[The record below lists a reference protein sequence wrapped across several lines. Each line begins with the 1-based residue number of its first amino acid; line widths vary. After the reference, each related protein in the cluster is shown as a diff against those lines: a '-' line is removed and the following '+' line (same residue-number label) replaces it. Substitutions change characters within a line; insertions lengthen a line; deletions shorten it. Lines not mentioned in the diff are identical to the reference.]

1 MNRFELQL
9 ATELQ
14 KDEPNLH
21 LVQQLDYTIKN
32 GAITLNEWASFKL
45 IQSKDEF
52 LKDNADSTLR
62 DDCVEII
69 QYLGGYYLQKLSDD
83 TFFIK
88 DDIPAID
95 SIHIAQQELWDL
107 CSEELWTNEQ

>member
-14 KDEPNLH
+14 KEEPNLH

-32 GAITLNEWASFKL
+32 GAITLNEWGSFKL
-45 IQSKDEF
+45 TQTKEEF
-52 LKDNADSTLR
+52 MNDNPDAALR
-62 DDCVEII
+62 DDCVEVI
-69 QYLGGYYLQKLSDD
+69 QYLGGYYLQKLNDEK
-83 TFFIK
+83 FFIK

-95 SIHIAQQELWDL
+95 SIHIAQHELWDI
-107 CSEELWTNEQ
+107 CAEELWKNEQ